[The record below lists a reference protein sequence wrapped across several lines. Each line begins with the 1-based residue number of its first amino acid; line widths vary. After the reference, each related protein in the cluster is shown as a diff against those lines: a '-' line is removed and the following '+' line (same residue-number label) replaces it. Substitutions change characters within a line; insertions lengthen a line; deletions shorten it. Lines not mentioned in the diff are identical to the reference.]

1 MAKAYFVSGLP
12 GSGKSHFSKKL
23 AKQLDLKIIDFDDN
37 LSELIREHKAEYNK
51 VGSEKFLENYA
62 QQRYDDLIQRA
73 VEQLKGGRSVVIVAP
88 FSKQIKDQKLWSEL
102 IEPITKFEANPTL
115 YWVLISPET
124 RRKRLTGRAAVRDE
138 QKIANLD
145 EYINSHPPV
154 PPVVDHIVIS
164 GE

>member
-1 MAKAYFVSGLP
+1 LAKAYFVSGLP

>member
-37 LSELIREHKAEYNK
+37 LPELIRKHEAEYNE
-51 VGSEKFLENYA
+51 VGSEKFLEIYA

-73 VEQLKGGRSVVIVAP
+73 VEQLESEHSVVIAAP
-88 FSKQIKDQKLWSEL
+88 FSKQIKDQKLWSKL
-102 IEPITKFEANPTL
+102 IEPVTKFDANPTL
-115 YWVLISPET
+115 YWVVISIET
-124 RRKRLTGRAAVRDE
+124 RRVRLTNRGAVRDE
-138 QKIANLD
+138 QKIADLD
-145 EYINSHPPV
+145 EYIKNHPPT
-154 PPVVDHIVIS
+154 PPVIDHIVIQ

>member
-37 LSELIREHKAEYNK
+37 LPELIRTHKAEYNE
-51 VGSEKFLENYA
+51 VGSEKFLEIYA

-73 VEQLKGGRSVVIVAP
+73 VEQLESERSVVIAAP
-88 FSKQIKDQKLWSEL
+88 FSKQIKDQKLWSKL
-102 IEPITKFEANPTL
+102 IEPVTKFDANPTL
-115 YWVLISPET
+115 YWVVISIET
-124 RRKRLTGRAAVRDE
+124 RRVRLTNRGAVRDE

-145 EYINSHPPV
+145 EYINNHPSTPPV
-154 PPVVDHIVIS
+154 IDHIVIQ

>member
-23 AKQLDLKIIDFDDN
+23 AKQLDLRIIDFDDN
-37 LSELIREHKAEYNK
+37 LPELIRKHKSEYNE
-51 VGSEKFLENYA
+51 VGSEKFLEIYA

-73 VEQLKGGRSVVIVAP
+73 VEQLESEHSVVIAAP
-88 FSKQIKDQKLWSEL
+88 FSKQIKDQKLWSKL
-102 IEPITKFEANPTL
+102 IEPVTKFDANPTL
-115 YWVLISPET
+115 YWVVISIET
-124 RRKRLTGRAAVRDE
+124 RRVRLTNRGAVRDE

-145 EYINSHPPV
+145 EYINNHPSTPPV
-154 PPVVDHIVIS
+154 IDHIVIQ

>member
-23 AKQLDLKIIDFDDN
+23 AKQLELKIIDFDDN
-37 LSELIREHKAEYNK
+37 LSELIRKHKSEYDQ
-51 VGSEKFLENYA
+51 VGSEKFLENHA
-62 QQRYDDLIQRA
+62 QQRYADLIKRA
-73 VEQLKGGRSVVIVAP
+73 VAQLEGGSSVVIVAP
-88 FSKQIKDQKLWSEL
+88 FSKQIKDQKLWSDL
-102 IEPITKFEANPTL
+102 IKPITKFEANPTL
-115 YWVLISPET
+115 YWVFISPET

-145 EYINSHPPV
+145 EYIKSHPST

>member
-1 MAKAYFVSGLP
+1 LAKAYFVSGLP

-37 LSELIREHKAEYNK
+37 LSELIRKHKSEYNEL
-51 VGSEKFLENYA
+51 GSEKFLEIHA

-73 VEQLKGGRSVVIVAP
+73 VEYLEGERSVVIAAP
-88 FSKQIKDQKLWSEL
+88 FSKQIKDQKLWSKL
-102 IEPITKFEANPTL
+102 IEPITKFDANPTL
-115 YWVLISPET
+115 YWVVISIET
-124 RRKRLTGRAAVRDE
+124 RRVRLTNRGSVRDE

-145 EYINSHPPV
+145 EYINNHPPT
-154 PPVVDHIVIS
+154 PPVVDHIVIQ

>member
-1 MAKAYFVSGLP
+1 LAKAYFVSGLP

-37 LSELIREHKAEYNK
+37 LLELIRKHKAEYNE
-51 VGSEKFLENYA
+51 VGSEKFLEIYA

-73 VEQLKGGRSVVIVAP
+73 VEHLEGERSVVIAAP
-88 FSKQIKDQKLWSEL
+88 FSKQIKDQKLWSKL
-102 IEPITKFEANPTL
+102 IEPITKFDANPIL
-115 YWVLISPET
+115 YWVVISIET
-124 RRKRLTGRAAVRDE
+124 RRVRLTNRGAVRDE

-145 EYINSHPPV
+145 EYINNHPPT
-154 PPVVDHIVIS
+154 PPVIDHIVIQ